1 MTLDTLTRVQAEV
14 SHVRLKN
21 SLVQSSQTFREH
33 FRAEQELFR
42 TVPPPDVGIV
52 GAHTTTRLGTPNKN
66 SPKFVAAPVVPS
78 VHEEDIVRLERLN
91 LCCKRVRIWRRQ
103 VTNPLLQYKQQQ
115 LVGGKGGAGGGS
127 GGIGNSKKP
136 ERRMHAT
143 LMMAMIVDMYEQRIF
158 SEVEGAAPVDASIDG
173 TTGGCSSSGTSFQE
187 SFPEFVVRFLSQR
200 SSNRRLAVD
209 QLHSTVSTVLHS
221 ASNHARV
228 RVFGSLCGID
238 DKFNP
243 PEKIKV
249 FLHILENLYRSKV
262 AASVGASGANTAR
275 IEEIA
280 TSVPLA
286 DVVFH
291 NVGIA
296 LNVAQQVISDLF
308 RDNFYWNFRFWL
320 VPCAE
325 LSVDSSWPPGV
336 CEELQER
343 ALTLATASRNTLL
356 NSHRKIDGDAFLELL
371 LDAWTAR
378 AKQLHAQLETAT
390 DHEESAGIELLHARQ
405 VTQDSRMQH
414 CPTTDEERKFF
425 DQLIDEYW
433 NAPVS
438 WASAKV
444 QIRATALVPRRPM
457 TQLQQLY
464 AAYVAEL
471 PRSRRVWE
479 WSNWHWETEW
489 EWGALVVA
497 PAKPEQ

>member
-1 MTLDTLTRVQAEV
+1 MTLDTLTRAQAEV

-21 SLVQSSQTFREH
+21 SLIQTAQTFREH
-33 FRAEQELFR
+33 FCSEQELFR
-42 TVPPPDVGIV
+42 TTTAQGVGP
-52 GAHTTTRLGTPNKN
+52 HPTTRLGTPNRN
-66 SPKFVAAPVVPS
+66 SPKPLATTVVTPGL
-78 VHEEDIVRLERLN
+78 EEDIVRLERLN
-91 LCCKRVRIWRRQ
+91 QCCKRVRIWRRQ

-115 LVGGKGGAGGGS
+115 NAGGKGGPGGPSGS
-127 GGIGNSKKP
+127 MITSKKP
-136 ERRMHAT
+136 ERRMHASL
-143 LMMAMIVDMYEQRIF
+143 LMSMIVDMYEQRIF
-158 SEVEGAAPVDASIDG
+158 SEVEGATSIDTSIDG
-173 TTGGCSSSGTSFQE
+173 ATGGCSASGASFQE

-209 QLHSTVSTVLHS
+209 QLHSTISTVLHT

-228 RVFGSLCGID
+228 RVFASMCGID

-262 AASVGASGANTAR
+262 AASIGASGANTAR
-275 IEEIA
+275 IEEVA
-280 TSVPLA
+280 ASLPLA

-296 LNVAQQVISDLF
+296 QNVAQQVISDLF

-320 VPCAE
+320 VPSTE
-325 LSVDSSWPPGV
+325 LRVDCSWPACV

-343 ALTLATASRNTLL
+343 TLTLTTASRNTLL
-356 NSHRKIDGDAFLELL
+356 NANRKIDGDAFLELL

-378 AKQLHAQLETAT
+378 AKELYALLETAT
-390 DHEESAGIELLHARQ
+390 DHEESAGSELLRSRQ
-405 VTQDSRMQH
+405 VIQDTRMQH
-414 CPTTDEERKFF
+414 RPISDEERQFF

-438 WASAKV
+438 WSSAKV
-444 QIRATALVPRRPM
+444 QARIAALVSRRPL

-464 AAYVAEL
+464 AAYIAEL
-471 PRSRRVWE
+471 PPSRRLWE
-479 WSNWHWETEW
+479 WSNWRWETEW
-489 EWGALVVA
+489 EWGALVLPVA
-497 PAKPEQ
+497 PAKP